1 MEFTEP
7 TDSVMEESK
16 DLTAPYKQK
25 IAATAIN
32 QRHRRAAEKQ
42 LAQQVKEW

>member
-1 MEFTEP
+1 MDLTEL

-16 DLTAPYKQK
+16 DPTAPYKQK

-32 QRHRRAAEKQ
+32 PRHRRAAEKE
-42 LAQQVKEW
+42 LARQAKEW

>member
-1 MEFTEP
+1 MELTEP

-16 DLTAPYKQK
+16 DPTASYKLK

-42 LAQQVKEW
+42 LARQAKEW